1 MTTLEIAL
9 VVGVAAIIVLVVG
22 NLVFSRIAE
31 RKNPPVGSFMGCDGI
46 RLHYLDCGVL
56 GAPCI
61 VLFHGNGS
69 MIQDFIISGLVE
81 LLARNYRVVCFDR
94 PGFGYSQRPRSRIWT
109 ATAQADLFAKALD
122 QLAVSNP
129 VVLGHSWGTLGYRLG
144 LARRVFDPWSRPCVR
159 ILLSDLA
166 IRRMDHGRARD
177 PDLGRSG
184 PVYSR
189 ADHLVG
195 DSPNCVPKAV

>member
-9 VVGVAAIIVLVVG
+9 VVCVATIIVLVVG

-144 LARRVFDPWSRPCVR
+144 LARRVSDPWSCPCVR
-159 ILLSDLA
+159 ILLPNLA
-166 IRRMDHGRARD
+166 IRRMDHGRSCD
-177 PDLGRSG
+177 PNLG
-184 PVYSR
+184 
-189 ADHLVG
+189 
-195 DSPNCVPKAV
+195 